1 MNLSLKPTAQDSVDI
16 VYATHLIQDIAE
28 VVSFLKN
35 LGFEILE
42 LIKVSNGMNTHC
54 LQIPLN
60 GSYISLECRNNSDI
74 QEFVESAPTGFG
86 LGTRDIESTQ
96 GRLTLHGFHPLA
108 IEKRKLVFPVAEK
121 EQREIECKVFKL
133 KKSDLFEGEV
143 EFIDVST
150 STKYN
155 AKSLHNNALSHFHAI
170 ILYSNKPE
178 ATIARYC
185 WLTNQSSPRR
195 ILSSSWQVELGQQ
208 KIIVFSE
215 EDVERIVPNI
225 NVKNVPS
232 ILGYALLTES
242 LSKTNECFFDKKL
255 LLKSFNRGS
264 FLAELPD
271 FIGGNFI
278 IGTSAAE
285 FPWSGDFNKN

>member
-1 MNLSLKPTAQDSVDI
+1 MNLSLKPTAQDSVNL
-16 VYATHLIQDIAE
+16 VHATHLIQDVTE

-35 LGFEILE
+35 LGFKILE
-42 LIKVSNGMNTHC
+42 LIKVSDGENTHC
-54 LQIPLN
+54 YQIPLN
-60 GSYISLECRNNSDI
+60 GSYISLEIKHNSDI
-74 QEFVESAPTGFG
+74 QEFVGSALTGFG
-86 LGTRDIESTQ
+86 LGTKDIESTQ

-108 IEKRKLVFPVAEK
+108 IEERKLLFPVAEK

-133 KKSDLFEGEV
+133 KKSDVFEGEV

-150 STKYN
+150 PTKYN

-178 ATIARYC
+178 ETISRYC

-195 ILSSSWQVELGQQ
+195 VLGSSWQLELGQQ
-208 KIIVFSE
+208 KIIVCSE
-215 EDVERIVPNI
+215 EDVERIVPEI
-225 NVKNVPS
+225 NVTNVPS

-242 LSKTNECFFDKKL
+242 LSKTHDCFFDNKL
-255 LLKSFNRGS
+255 ILQSSKRGS

-271 FIGGNFI
+271 FISGNLI
-278 IGTSAAE
+278 IGTSAAD
-285 FPWSGDFNKN
+285 FPWNDSFN